1 MNVVVGATGLVGG
14 EVCRLLA
21 ESGQPVRAL
30 VRPTA
35 GTDAV
40 ARLRD
45 LGVTIVRGD
54 LKDPDSIA
62 ALCRNATTVISTAS
76 STLRRQQGD
85 SIDTVDREGQVGLV
99 DAAEKAGVGHF
110 VLISFPPIELEF
122 PLQAAK
128 RAVERRLAASRMI
141 FTILQPTCFMEIWLS
156 PALGFDPA
164 RGTATVCGSGR
175 NKVSWISYLDVARF
189 ATAVFG
195 NPAATNAVLRLGG
208 PNALS
213 PVEVVSM
220 AEQLTNMPIAIQPV
234 PEEALQ
240 SQYDAASDS
249 LQRSMSALMLYCARG
264 DVIDTAQ
271 VLSAFPEFRRR
282 AVRDHLRQILA

>member
-1 MNVVVGATGLVGG
+1 
-14 EVCRLLA
+14 
-21 ESGQPVRAL
+21 
-30 VRPTA
+30 
-35 GTDAV
+35 
-40 ARLRD
+40 
-45 LGVTIVRGD
+45 
-54 LKDPDSIA
+54 
-62 ALCRNATTVISTAS
+62 
-76 STLRRQQGD
+76 
-85 SIDTVDREGQVGLV
+85 
-99 DAAEKAGVGHF
+99 
-110 VLISFPPIELEF
+110 
-122 PLQAAK
+122 
-128 RAVERRLAASRMI
+128 MI

-220 AEQLTNMPIAIQPV
+220 AEQLTNKPIAIQPV